1 MKAMLKNKIK
11 TLELMLEICNIK
23 LDTKENETEK
33 FYEGLLKKSYIQHI
47 SDLEMVLKLF
57 AISDI
62 IKSCEKCKHFEKC
75 GHKHLAELQNR
86 RCFEI

>member
-1 MKAMLKNKIK
+1 MKTEDIIK
-11 TLELMLEICNIK
+11 ELELNYGYTFAKEGTDNKWQFEWLCEMINDVQDVVTKNCN
-23 LDTKENETEK
+23 L
-33 FYEGLLKKSYIQHI
+33 H
-47 SDLEMVLKLF
+47 VV
-57 AISDI
+57 